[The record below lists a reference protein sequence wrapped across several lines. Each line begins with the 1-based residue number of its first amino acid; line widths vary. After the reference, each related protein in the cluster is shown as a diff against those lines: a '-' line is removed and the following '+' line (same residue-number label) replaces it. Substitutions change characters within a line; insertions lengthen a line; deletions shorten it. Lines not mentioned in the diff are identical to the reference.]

1 MKILE
6 TRLLE
11 YSDSSFTNPH
21 EVTRPEMPENRQD
34 QYSHMGAQYWGFESA
49 RHIGTRVDLPA
60 QGFHYNPDAEHYLLI
75 GLNPSALVSQID
87 ISTLWFTGNQVQA
100 VSVELIYQGQR
111 QIILDRQKL
120 NPDSNHSFPIEPAK
134 ADECLVRCHQEGGIA
149 RIQLLG
155 ERFNAPESKANLRAD
170 ATISHV
176 SNQHYGH
183 PADAVRGDRLES
195 HMVGWESA
203 RTGFGEQAIFT
214 LKQNAIIEEMI
225 VDTYLHRLN
234 APLAC
239 YLFGLPSVEN
249 FQEALS
255 TLPRWRITF
264 EDGRQVI
271 PENFT
276 EYMNNQL
283 YRSDLNGK
291 STGFNIDLSVD
302 ERHWLAL
309 IPFKELRADTYHRFK
324 VTSTT
329 ELSHLLY
336 LHYPNGGVHGLKAF
350 GYYCN

>member
-1 MKILE
+1 MNILE

-21 EVTRPEMPENRQD
+21 EITRPELPKNRQG
-34 QYSHMGAQYWGFESA
+34 QYSHMGAQYWGFETA
-49 RHIGTRVDLPA
+49 RHIGTRVDRQR

-75 GLNPSALVSQID
+75 GLIQPALISQID

-100 VSVELIYQGQR
+100 VTVELIYQDQR
-111 QIILDRQKL
+111 QTILERQNL
-120 NPDSNHSFPIEPAK
+120 NPDSNHSFPIKPSK
-134 ADECLVRCHQEGGIA
+134 ADQCLIRCHQEGGIA
-149 RIQLLG
+149 RVQLLG
-155 ERFNAPESKANLRAD
+155 EALDELESKTNLLTD

-183 PADAVRGDRLES
+183 PADAIRGNRLES

-214 LKQNAIIEEMI
+214 LKQNAIIKAMV

-239 YLFGLPSVEN
+239 YLLGLPSGVPIE
-249 FQEALS
+249 EAKAN
-255 TLPRWRITF
+255 LPKWRITF

-271 PENFT
+271 PKNFT
-276 EYMNNQL
+276 EYMSSQR
-283 YRSDLNGK
+283 YRNHLNK
-291 STGFNIDLSVD
+291 DSAGFNIDLSSD
-302 ERHWLAL
+302 DGYWLSL
-309 IPFKELRADTYHRFK
+309 IPFAELRPDTYHHFK
-324 VTSTT
+324 ITSAT

-336 LHYPNGGVHGLKAF
+336 LHYPNGGVHGLKAY